1 MPIFNIGAG
10 EPYKTPVLNASHP
23 ENADLIVIESETV
36 SATFHVMIA
45 EAGVPA
51 EYTYQWYWNGDAV
64 DGATGSSYTRTG
76 LTAGSYKV
84 FCKVTSAAGV
94 VSSRTA
100 DVTVTQHVKPV
111 LNASYPAD
119 VNVVQASGASATF
132 KVEIATAGIPAE
144 YSYQWYVNGS
154 AVSGATGSS
163 YTRTGLTS
171 VATYSVYCVV
181 TTPAGTVT
189 SRTATLTV
197 KSYLPTYTYSGS
209 HKLVDEGNGNWKIY
223 FYTGGKLK
231 FSYLGNAASG
241 INVFCLGGGG
251 GGGGGSGG
259 GGGGGGNTT
268 TNTKTGLAVNTEYTI
283 TIGGGGVGS
292 GYRRA
297 YGGNGGTTIA
307 FGFSAA
313 GGSGGGSADSGYGDR
328 RGGNGGSG
336 GGGGSSDSGNGG
348 NGGTNGGSGGT
359 SGNSK
364 AGGSGQGGNTCE
376 FGNTSATLYAGGGGG
391 GGYSG
396 GSGGSGGGGAGG
408 SYGTNSGTNGANGAT
423 NYGGGGGGAGAFDLS
438 KYDDDG
444 GKVGGTGG
452 SGLVAIRNKR

>member
-1 MPIFNIGAG
+1 MIFNVNTEA
-10 EPYKTPVLNASHP
+10 PPKKLPVL
-23 ENADLIVIESETV
+23 D
-36 SATFHVMIA
+36 
-45 EAGVPA
+45 
-51 EYTYQWYWNGDAV
+51 
-64 DGATGSSYTRTG
+64 SSYPQ
-76 LTAGSYKV
+76 
-84 FCKVTSAAGV
+84 
-94 VSSRTA
+94 
-100 DVTVTQHVKPV
+100 DVTLV
-111 LNASYPAD
+111 ASA
-119 VNVVQASGASATF
+119 NGSATF
-132 KVEIATAGIPAE
+132 KVAIAEDGKPAE
-144 YSYQWYVNGS
+144 YSYQWYVNGT
-154 AVSGATGSS
+154 AVAGATGAS
-163 YTRTGLTS
+163 YTRACPS
-171 VATYSVYCVV
+171 AATYTVYCAV
-181 TTPAGTVT
+181 TNKAGTVN
-189 SRTATLTV
+189 SRAATLTV
-197 KSYLPTYTYSGS
+197 QSYLPTYTYTGS
-209 HKLVDEGNGNWKIY
+209 HKLVDEGNYKWKIY

-259 GGGGGGNTT
+259 GGGGGGKTT

-283 TIGGGGVGS
+283 TIGGGGAGS

-297 YGGNGGTTIA
+297 YGGDGGTTSA

-376 FGNTSATLYAGGGGG
+376 FGNTSATRYAGGGGG

-396 GSGGSGGGGAGG
+396 GSGGAGGGGAGG
-408 SYGTNSGTNGANGAT
+408 SYGNNTGTNGTNGTT